1 MKKIKFL
8 LIAFAVFSL
17 SSMFSCNGS
26 GSGEAANDTTKV
38 SQEPVTPEETADTL
52 ATPDSLKK

>member
-8 LIAFAVFSL
+8 LIAIAVFGL

-26 GSGEAANDTTKV
+26 ANDESTKDTTV
-38 SQEPVTPEETADTL
+38 ATDEPVTPEETTDTVK
-52 ATPDSLKK
+52 TK